1 MKKSIYLILLTLA
14 TVITISCKKEKGE
27 KETEKVTKDISNNI
41 NLSILLDL
49 SDRISPQKYPNPTME
64 YYLRDVG
71 YINSVSGAFTDHLRK
86 KKIIQID
93 DKMQLFFEP
102 APLNSEI
109 NLLSKNLK
117 IDVNSKNISKESIAN
132 IKSIYSTD
140 PLKIYKLAI
149 LDSKYIGSD
158 TWRFFK
164 GKVDDYCIE
173 DGYRNILIVL
183 TDGYIF
189 HNDTKMKEA
198 NLTTY
203 LTPKVIS
210 ENNLNSS
217 DWLEQI
223 TERKLGFIKANK
235 DLSNLEI
242 LVLGINP
249 NSKNAYEEDVIKT
262 YWSNWFD
269 AMKVKKYVIK
279 NADLPSNMDKII
291 KDFISNKN

>member
-27 KETEKVTKDISNNI
+27 KETEKVTKDTSNNI

-86 KKIIQID
+86 KKIIQIN

-102 APLNSEI
+102 APLNNEI

-132 IKSIYSTD
+132 IKSVYSTD

-158 TWRFFK
+158 TWRFFQS
-164 GKVDDYCIE
+164 KVNDYCIE

-189 HNDTKMKEA
+189 YKDTKMKES

-223 TERKLGFIKANK
+223 TEKKLGFLKANK

-249 NSKNAYEEDVIKT
+249 NSKNSYEEDVIKA

-269 AMKVKKYVIK
+269 SMKVKRYTLK

-291 KDFISNKN
+291 KDFILNKN